1 MSAATLSACIV
12 IILYY
17 NSACLSVHKVVLLM
31 VVQLPF
37 MSLRV
42 VVIQLQKSEQRK
54 GQKIRKR
61 LVSYILSIFIVKPE
75 WAYH

>member
-1 MSAATLSACIV
+1 MSAATLSTCIV

-42 VVIQLQKSEQRK
+42 VVIQLQKGKQRK

-75 WAYH
+75 WSYH